1 MRRNKN
7 IGEDKMIDKIKN
19 LDKKW
24 WVVAFFVVAIVAN
37 LLGFGD

>member
-1 MRRNKN
+1 MD
-7 IGEDKMIDKIKN
+7 IFEKIKD

-37 LLGFGD
+37 LLGFGG

>member
-1 MRRNKN
+1 MD
-7 IGEDKMIDKIKN
+7 IFEKIKD

-24 WVVAFFVVAIVAN
+24 WVVAFFAVAIVAN